1 MAVTMTLVQLRDF
14 ISNAGEFAAAGDDA
28 TRDRLWDYLPNWYAT
43 AKAIIERYAPAAPDP
58 LHNRALKQIIMYW
71 LESPENTGLQRM
83 MTMEFSDQQWGAKRS
98 ANALRHSGAMAL
110 LSPFKRRRALSTAT
124 DREPLQ
130 SRTPST
136 LPPATVTEPEKDADT
151 LSPSDRP

>member
-43 AKAIIERYAPAAPDP
+43 AKAIIERYAPAEPDP

-71 LESPENTGLQRM
+71 LEKPGKHGAAAHDDYGIQRPM
-83 MTMEFSDQQWGAKRS
+83 VGR
-98 ANALRHSGAMAL
+98 
-110 LSPFKRRRALSTAT
+110 
-124 DREPLQ
+124 
-130 SRTPST
+130 
-136 LPPATVTEPEKDADT
+136 
-151 LSPSDRP
+151 